1 MGRAQLP
8 STDPDTVWL
17 LSLIEAMDEIAAS
30 SQACEPSDIKAFSNR
45 LDLPLMPSKAFVR
58 RIPCRCPALFV
69 FGDEHR

>member
-8 STDPDTVWL
+8 PTDPDTVWL

-45 LDLPLMPSKAFVR
+45 LDLPLMPSQGFRSAHPVPPSGTVE
-58 RIPCRCPALFV
+58 RIR
-69 FGDEHR
+69 

>member
-45 LDLPLMPSKAFVR
+45 LDLPLMPSKGFRSAHPLQSGAVR
-58 RIPCRCPALFV
+58 IR
-69 FGDEHR
+69 